1 MNYLGIDAGASATKW
16 SLIDG
21 DGLVLS
27 GVQDAMDGHLYRESS
42 QMRMQRVL
50 NEIHQKIGKLDVVF
64 TYIGITGVVL
74 DGSIEREIASIFH
87 SKSKVISDIELAYRA
102 NFSKGEGILLYAG
115 TGSVAFAIN
124 ERNEPY
130 QIGGWGYLLGDEGAG
145 YWIGKEAIRHTLLE
159 IESKKDSKKSLLAD
173 AVSRELNAYDWDG
186 IKTYVYSQE
195 RSAIA
200 ALSQIVD
207 VCANAGDNSAIKIL
221 NNAAR
226 HLIELVIRMEDSLS
240 CDSLPIKFT
249 GGISG
254 SKLLYYELQK
264 FFKIRISISEVDIA
278 SRAAKLSKEF
288 SFQG

>member
-16 SLIDG
+16 SLING
-21 DGLVLS
+21 DGPVLS

-42 QMRMQRVL
+42 QIRMQRVL
-50 NEIHQKIGKLDVVF
+50 KEIHQKIDKLEVVF
-64 TYIGITGVVL
+64 TYMGITGVTL

-102 NFSKGEGILLYAG
+102 NFSEGEGILLYAG

-124 ERNEPY
+124 ERNEAY

-145 YWIGKEAIRHTLLE
+145 YWIGREAIRHTLLQ
-159 IESKKDSKKSLLAD
+159 IESKGDSKKSSLAD
-173 AVSRELNAYDWDG
+173 AVSKELNAYDWNG
-186 IKTYVYSQE
+186 MKTYVYSQE

-200 ALSQIVD
+200 ALSLVVD
-207 VCANAGDNSAIKIL
+207 MCADAGDDSAIKIL
-221 NNAAR
+221 NNAAS
-226 HLIELVIRMEDSLS
+226 HLIGLITRMENSLS
-240 CDSLPIKFT
+240 RDSLPIKFT

-254 SKLLYYELQK
+254 SKLLYYELEK

-278 SRAAKLSKEF
+278 ARAAELSKES